1 MTREASHG
9 KEYDYDPA
17 LLARLE
23 PTRGEGFT
31 SPGGSAAVDEVV
43 ERP

>member
-1 MTREASHG
+1 MTSKASHDN
-9 KEYDYDPA
+9 EYDYDPP

-23 PTRGEGFT
+23 PIRGEGFT

-43 ERP
+43 ERS